1 MVTTSS
7 GAITIGDLRTEFDI
21 SGTSGSR
28 ALSAFYDASARP
40 YDDAVHSNTNIPS
53 SGAVALSDFYA
64 TENTYYQTTAPT
76 FYWSRW
82 TDQTGKESVAKFTIY
97 WNNTTIANGI
107 TESPSHSH
115 SATSY
120 STGGFTYLLQ
130 TSKGGNSSGS
140 NPGVGAKY
148 SVER

>member
-7 GAITIGDLRTEFDI
+7 GAISIGNLRTEFDI

-64 TENTYYQTTAPT
+64 TENTYYQTTAPI
-76 FYWSRW
+76 FYWVRFVDDS
-82 TDQTGKESVAKFTIY
+82 GKEASRIFSIY
-97 WNNTTIANGI
+97 WNGTTIVSGQFDQHH
-107 TESPSHSH
+107 TTTSH
-115 SATSY
+115 SA
-120 STGGFTYLLQ
+120 GGQTYLLH
-130 TSKGGNSSGS
+130 TSKGGSTTANTTSS
-140 NPGVGAKY
+140 GAKY

>member
-7 GAITIGDLRTEFDI
+7 GAISIGNLRTEFDI

-64 TENTYYQTTAPT
+64 TENTY
-76 FYWSRW
+76 
-82 TDQTGKESVAKFTIY
+82 
-97 WNNTTIANGI
+97 
-107 TESPSHSH
+107 
-115 SATSY
+115 
-120 STGGFTYLLQ
+120 
-130 TSKGGNSSGS
+130 
-140 NPGVGAKY
+140 
-148 SVER
+148 

>member
-7 GAITIGDLRTEFDI
+7 GAISIGNLRTEFDI

-64 TENTYYQTTAPT
+64 TENTYYRFSAPI
-76 FYWSRW
+76 FYWSKHS
-82 TDQTGKESVAKFTIY
+82 DDSGKDAYAVVTII
-97 WNNTTIANGI
+97 WNGTTIVSGLFDQY
-107 TESPSHSH
+107 HSR
-115 SATSY
+115 TSY
-120 STGGFTYLLQ
+120 SAGGQTYLLH
-130 TSKGGNSSGS
+130 TSKGGYAHGNTPAQGI
-140 NPGVGAKY
+140 KY

>member
-7 GAITIGDLRTEFDI
+7 GAISIGNLRTEFDI

-64 TENTYYQTTAPT
+64 TENTYYQTSAPI
-76 FYWSRW
+76 FYWSQH
-82 TDQTGKESVAKFTIY
+82 TDDSQKDAVAVFTIY
-97 WNNTTIANGI
+97 WNNTAIVAGQSDNAGRTTA
-107 TESPSHSH
+107 
-115 SATSY
+115 SY
-120 STGGFTYLLQ
+120 ATGGQTYLRP
-130 TSKGGNSSGS
+130 TSKAGS
-140 NPGVGAKY
+140 ASQTTHGAGLKF

>member
-7 GAITIGDLRTEFDI
+7 GAISIGNLRTEFDI
-21 SGTSGSR
+21 SGTSGQR
-28 ALSAFYDASARP
+28 ALSDFYDASARP

-64 TENTYYQTTAPT
+64 TENTYYQTTAPI

-82 TDQTGKESVAKFTIY
+82 TDTDGKNTFNSFTIY
-97 WNNTTIANGI
+97 WNNTTIFSGAG
-107 TESPSHSH
+107 SHST
-115 SATSY
+115 TSY
-120 STGGFTYLLQ
+120 ASGGFTYLLQ
-130 TSKGGNSSGS
+130 TAKGGSLGSSVPS
-140 NPGVGAKY
+140 AGAKF